1 MAGGAPRGLALCR
14 ALSGF
19 DDVSERFATAAL
31 DNLARQ
37 TDGAGI
43 EALLA
48 KFEAEGAGAVADDP
62 ALQGHVRALIAF
74 LYTGFGQD
82 GMPDDMPENHF
93 ESLMWRAALAHP
105 PALSGGY
112 FGHWAYPPDEANR

>member
-19 DDVSERFATAAL
+19 DDVSERFAAAAL
-31 DNLARQ
+31 DDLARR
-37 TDGAGI
+37 TDGPVV

-48 KFEAEGAGAVADDP
+48 KFEAEGAGAVAGDP
-62 ALQGHVRALIAF
+62 ALQPHVRSLLSF
-74 LYTGFGQD
+74 LYTGFGLG
-82 GMPDDMPENHF
+82 GMPNDTPENHF